1 MIIKVQIYVNII
13 WTVNT
18 IYIGF
23 EIMQL
28 FCLDTVGLFMFYF
41 RMSYKHTLLAMVML
55 TSHCAS
61 FTVTDMVTV
70 SFG

>member
-1 MIIKVQIYVNII
+1 
-13 WTVNT
+13 
-18 IYIGF
+18 
-23 EIMQL
+23 MQL
-28 FCLDTVGLFMFYF
+28 FCLGTVGLFMFYF

-61 FTVTDMVTV
+61 FTVIDMVTV